1 MTAKALAHSP
11 KPVPRKK
18 AVTKSRGPTP
28 GAMAVGTGLAFAS
41 IILLPAVAAQ
51 IGISATLTSALRIA
65 LMRASSRVVAGN
77 NEGGDSIPAY
87 LSCH

>member
-1 MTAKALAHSP
+1 MTATAVAQIR
-11 KPVPRKK
+11 KPVTTKK
-18 AVTKSRGPTP
+18 AVTKSRRPTP

-41 IILLPAVAAQ
+41 IILLPAVAAHV
-51 IGISATLTSALRIA
+51 GISATLTSALRIA
-65 LMRASSRVVAGN
+65 LMRASSRVVAGS